1 MSVFRGDFLG
11 LDEPGSNPY
20 VGAARSP
27 TRNMGTLQGRIVQLL
42 LFISALLAGLTGA
55 ISGDRTG
62 VRVEQGTTIARAAE
76 RVAEAA
82 IAVAPV
88 RIATPVFAAA
98 PRALA
103 RFAIHAAPAALPA
116 RLTSGRWLE

>member
-1 MSVFRGDFLG
+1 M
-11 LDEPGSNPY
+11 
-20 VGAARSP
+20 
-27 TRNMGTLQGRIVQLL
+27 RNMGTLQGRIVQLL

-55 ISGDRTG
+55 ISGDLTG
-62 VRVEQGTTIARAAE
+62 VRVEQGTTIARSAE

-88 RIATPVFAAA
+88 SVATPVVVAV
-98 PRALA
+98 PRALIC
-103 RFAIHAAPAALPA
+103 FAIHAAPAPLPA